1 MIIFNR
7 DKEKKIT
14 FKMDLSG
21 IERSM
26 LEYHIRLSSNTA
38 DYGFK
43 GVEKNGLLE
52 FTIPALSGILKES
65 EIRNLKS
72 VKIEVND
79 KENKYYLKPF
89 NDDMKFEV
97 LPSANVVLDLEEDT
111 KKAIT
116 VDLKIEE
123 ELDNNVPV
131 PKTRISSFLK

>member
-65 EIRNLKS
+65 EIRNLKYPDDLIIT
-72 VKIEVND
+72 V
-79 KENKYYLKPF
+79 F
-89 NDDMKFEV
+89 NDFNDFDLISKTTMIQ
-97 LPSANVVLDLEEDT
+97 PSGETVATISFDY
-111 KKAIT
+111 IT
-116 VDLKIEE
+116 H
-123 ELDNNVPV
+123 
-131 PKTRISSFLK
+131 